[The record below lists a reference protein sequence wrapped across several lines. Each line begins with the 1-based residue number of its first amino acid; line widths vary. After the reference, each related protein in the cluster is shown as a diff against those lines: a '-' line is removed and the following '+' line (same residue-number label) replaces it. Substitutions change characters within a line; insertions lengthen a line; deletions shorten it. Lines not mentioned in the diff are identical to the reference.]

1 MNTTKQTKNNK
12 KMKTKDLIY
21 AGAFG
26 AVYLVL
32 MLIIVMGSSMIS
44 PVLYLAAPFTV
55 GLICATVYMIYVI
68 KLHKF
73 GAALI
78 LGILFAL
85 IACSSNLYSAIF
97 ALATTL
103 VAELVIYLGKYK
115 SKRMYL
121 LSFVVF
127 NLNMAA
133 PTMMLLYNRDK
144 FLSLTAGYR
153 GGEHAQHLAE
163 ITPNWIWYAILGGAV
178 LGGIIGVFIAKNL
191 IKKHFVKAGV
201 I

>member
-1 MNTTKQTKNNK
+1 MNTTVQTKNNK

-153 GGEHAQHLAE
+153 GVEH
-163 ITPNWIWYAILGGAV
+163 YSDRKSV
-178 LGGIIGVFIAKNL
+178 V
-191 IKKHFVKAGV
+191 
-201 I
+201 